1 MKYKIKDIEKF
12 IIFIKSNAPVESTNK
27 YLRETFF
34 NNNKEVSSSVFKKLK
49 ESGVLMTNKSYS
61 KGRGQTWYY
70 LDNKVDLA
78 DLFNEPVNQEPVNQE
93 PVNQE
98 PVNQEPVNQEP
109 VNDVE
114 IITNEYGHFIIEK
127 PKHYNVF
134 KQCLKITEST
144 FGSIWHKAVIE
155 ECLINGLS
163 NDQAEYLWLR
173 YERYKSKQ
181 HKKTTRVSDGF
192 LSDGLGI

>member
-1 MKYKIKDIEKF
+1 MKYKIKDIEKL

-70 LDNKVDLA
+70 LDNQIDLA
-78 DLFNEPVNQEPVNQE
+78 DLFDVPVNQEPVNQE

-98 PVNQEPVNQEP
+98 PVNNF
-109 VNDVE
+109 E
-114 IITNEYGHFIIEK
+114 IITNDYGHFIIEK
-127 PKHYNVF
+127 PKHYNIF
-134 KQCLKITEST
+134 KKCLKITEST
-144 FGSIWHKAVIE
+144 FGSVWRKAVIE
-155 ECLINGLS
+155 ECLISGLS
-163 NDQAEYLWLR
+163 NDQAEYLWLK
-173 YERYKSKQ
+173 YENYKD
-181 HKKTTRVSDGF
+181 KKHQLLKGQNP
-192 LSDGLGI
+192 